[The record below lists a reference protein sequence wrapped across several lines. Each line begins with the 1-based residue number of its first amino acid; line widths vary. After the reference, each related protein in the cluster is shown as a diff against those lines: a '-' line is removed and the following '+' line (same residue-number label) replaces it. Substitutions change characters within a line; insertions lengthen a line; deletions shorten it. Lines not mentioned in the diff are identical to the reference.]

1 MGFPWQHL
9 LKTMRLLRLSLQ
21 NFRNY
26 VRLEEEMPAGV
37 VLLVGGNAQGKTS
50 LLEAIYYLATFASFH
65 ARHDREMIYFDA
77 PHWGTA
83 VVGRIVAEFQREGE
97 PRPRRLEVRLIL
109 EANGNGSKR
118 LRREVLLDGTKK
130 KLTEAMG
137 VFNAVLFL
145 PQMTDVVTGAPEM
158 RRRYLDMA
166 LAQVLPGYARHLSEY
181 NQTLTRRNALLK
193 LLNEQGGD
201 PSQLDFWDARLAE
214 QGAHLIAAR
223 VQALRAWE
231 KLARET
237 HWALTR
243 NTENLRLRY
252 APSCNPA
259 ASGRLPLDESH
270 HALAEMPVAAIA
282 EGFLAALQRSR
293 GEAIAR
299 GVTTIGPHRD
309 DFRFLDGRLDLG
321 MYGSRGQVR
330 TAMLSL
336 KMAEMRW
343 MERHTGFRPV
353 LLLDEILAEL
363 DAARRADLQAHL
375 AESEQAFLT
384 TTDMALF
391 DADFVRRS
399 VVWRLEQGR
408 VLHE

>member
-1 MGFPWQHL
+1 MAAFVY
-9 LKTMRLLRLSLQ
+9 TMRLLRLSLQ

-50 LLEAIYYLATFASFH
+50 FLEAIYYLATFASFH
-65 ARHDREMIYFDA
+65 TRHDREMVYFDA
-77 PHWGTA
+77 PQWGVTA
-83 VVGRIVAEFQREGE
+83 VGRIVAEFQREGE
-97 PRPRRLEVRLIL
+97 ARARRLEVRLIL
-109 EANGNGSKR
+109 EANGNGGRR
-118 LRREVLLDGTKK
+118 LRREVLLDGAKK

-145 PQMTDVVTGAPEM
+145 PQMTDVITGAPEL

-166 LAQVLPGYARHLSEY
+166 LAQVHAGYARHLSEY
-181 NQTLTRRNALLK
+181 NQALTRRNALLK
-193 LLNEQGGD
+193 QLNEQGGD
-201 PSQLDFWDARLAE
+201 VTQLDYWDERLA
-214 QGAHLIAAR
+214 QHGAVLISAR
-223 VQALRAWE
+223 IQALRAWE

-243 NTENLRLRY
+243 NTENLRLLY
-252 APSCNPA
+252 MPSCNPA
-259 ASGRLPLDESH
+259 ATGRLPMDEEH
-270 HALAEMPVAAIA
+270 QALAEMPVEQIEA
-282 EGFLAALQRSR
+282 GFRQALHHMRV
-293 GEAIAR
+293 EAIAR
-299 GVTTIGPHRD
+299 GVTTLGPHRD

-321 MYGSRGQVR
+321 KYGSRGQVR

-343 MERHTGFRPV
+343 MKQHTGFRPV

-375 AESEQAFLT
+375 ADSEQVFLT
-384 TTDMALF
+384 TTDIDLF
-391 DADFVRRS
+391 DADFVKRS
-399 VVWRLEQGR
+399 VVWELEQGR
-408 VLHE
+408 ILRS